1 MDKPKSRTRTIKKSE
16 NVVINDDELF
26 APPKKGKSTK
36 SVHDMFNEAITTTAK
51 NISHTNQTNQTD
63 ENAIFKKIS
72 KTTIKPKVSS
82 KKSQNNSDDN
92 NDSDGDG
99 NTFKKN
105 GYSRPDITYTDQ
117 LSKEQIEKKLED
129 YKKVDDIMKV
139 PLGVHLRYFSD
150 VNGKLA
156 FRMGGQLHKNT
167 GLPDYVILSNGKT
180 QWSVQVKNTIFYRKM
195 VLQEIKE
202 EYEKIILE
210 HKEKIKKLKDEIKL
224 LKNK

>member
-1 MDKPKSRTRTIKKSE
+1 MDKPKTTRTRAVKKSD
-16 NVVINDDELF
+16 NVIINDDELF
-26 APPKKGKSTK
+26 TKPKKGKASNN
-36 SVHDMFNEAITTTAK
+36 VHDMFNEAITTTTTK
-51 NISHTNQTNQTD
+51 SINKEDNNEH
-63 ENAIFKKIS
+63 AIFKKTA
-72 KTTIKPKVSS
+72 KTVAKTVAKPAAKPVV
-82 KKSQNNSDDN
+82 NSDED
-92 NDSDGDG
+92 DDEAEAG
-99 NTFKKN
+99 FKKN
-105 GYSRPDITYTDQ
+105 GYVRPEVTYTDQ

-167 GLPDYVILSNGKT
+167 GLPEYVILSNGT
-180 QWSVQVKNTIFYRKM
+180 AQWSVQVKNTIFYRKM

-210 HKEKIKKLKDEIKL
+210 QKNKIKALKDELKL
-224 LKNK
+224 YKNK

>member
-1 MDKPKSRTRTIKKSE
+1 MDKPKSRTRPIKKSD
-16 NVVINDDELF
+16 NVIINDDDLF
-26 APPKKGKSTK
+26 AAPKKGKSTK
-36 SVHDMFNEAITTTAK
+36 TIHDMFNEAVTTTTK
-51 NISHTNQTNQTD
+51 NTSQTNQTD
-63 ENAIFKKIS
+63 ENAIFKKNSKPINKP
-72 KTTIKPKVSS
+72 KTTS
-82 KKSQNNSDDN
+82 KKSL
-92 NDSDGDG
+92 NDSDKSDDED
-99 NTFKKN
+99 NTFQKN

-150 VNGKLA
+150 VGGKLA

-210 HKEKIKKLKDEIKL
+210 HKEKIKKLKDEIKT
-224 LKNK
+224 LKK